1 MIFTNEFINPE
12 HGTIRV
18 VRKDDNKRIIL
29 VRFDE
34 WAGQNGKWYVHHN
47 IEMKDQDAMM
57 DMGLNL
63 LEHSDVIKY
72 VDSLKPRPGQWGKN
86 NQ

>member
-1 MIFTNEFINPE
+1 MPLPE
-12 HGTIRV
+12 DYELRV
-18 VRKDDNKRIIL
+18 LRSKGSIYACSVIYWDP
-29 VRFDE
+29 

-47 IEMKDQDAMM
+47 VEMKDQDAMM
-57 DMGLNL
+57 DIGLNL
-63 LEHSDVIKY
+63 LKNSDVIKY